1 MSSRILVIEDDAA
14 IRAMLDRGLRLAGY
28 EPTMAQDLAAGR
40 ELWGDGFDLV
50 LLDVML
56 PDGNGLE
63 LLAERRASGDAT
75 PAVLLTAREE
85 TQLRER
91 AALAGATA
99 FISKPFAYDEL
110 LAVVER
116 LTAGDHG

>member
-1 MSSRILVIEDDAA
+1 MSARILVIEDDAA
-14 IRAMLDRGLRLAGY
+14 IRAMLDRGLRLAGH
-28 EPTMAQDLAAGR
+28 EPTMARDLAAGR

-63 LLAERRASGDAT
+63 LLAGRRASGDET
-75 PAVLLTAREE
+75 PTVLLTAREE

-110 LAVVER
+110 LACVKR